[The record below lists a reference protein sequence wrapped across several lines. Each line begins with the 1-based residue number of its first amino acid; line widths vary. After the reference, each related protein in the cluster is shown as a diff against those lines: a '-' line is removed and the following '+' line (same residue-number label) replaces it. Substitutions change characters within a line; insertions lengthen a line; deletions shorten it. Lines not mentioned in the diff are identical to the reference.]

1 MFLSITVSLLLIS
14 LLIAE
19 ARESDRELAERLQ
32 RRETQAMA
40 DLYDRFGRLAY
51 SVIYNVVRDT
61 GIAEDLLQE
70 TFLRIWNRMAGFD
83 AQRGAL
89 GPWLL
94 TVARNRA
101 IDYIRSAG
109 ARNDKNSFE
118 LEEREHQSLFID
130 AELDL
135 QNRDQSKRIRAAL
148 EKLNEKQRRVIELAY
163 YEGLSQSEMAEKMG
177 EPLGSVKT
185 WVRMALKK
193 LREELQDT
201 VRPLT

>member
-1 MFLSITVSLLLIS
+1 METLLPDGFAEFEPFVAEWAVSTM
-14 LLIAE
+14 
-19 ARESDRELAERLQ
+19 AERLQ

-40 DLYDRFGRLAY
+40 DLYDRFGRVAY

-83 AQRGAL
+83 TQRGAL

-109 ARNDKNSFE
+109 ARNEKNSME
-118 LEEREHQSLFID
+118 LEEREHQSLFVN
-130 AELDL
+130 AEIDL
-135 QNRDQSKRIRAAL
+135 QNRDQAKSIRAAL
-148 EKLNEKQRRVIELAY
+148 DKLNEKQRRVIELA
-163 YEGLSQSEMAEKMG
+163 
-177 EPLGSVKT
+177 
-185 WVRMALKK
+185 
-193 LREELQDT
+193 
-201 VRPLT
+201 